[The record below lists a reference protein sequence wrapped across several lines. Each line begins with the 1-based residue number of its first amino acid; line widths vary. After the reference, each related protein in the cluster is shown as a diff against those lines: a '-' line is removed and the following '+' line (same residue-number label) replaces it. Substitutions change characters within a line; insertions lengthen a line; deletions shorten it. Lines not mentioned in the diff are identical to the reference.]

1 MRGRLYVCVHV
12 LFTLVVSVHR
22 AAQQQQKHN
31 IVGEALTRDWE
42 CADKP

>member
-22 AAQQQQKHN
+22 AAQQQKHN